1 MTLTSSLCFKDGQ
14 QRSISVELNQN
25 QKVISIA
32 VIESDQS
39 IAVMIMVNQ

>member
-1 MTLTSSLCFKDGQ
+1 MTLTSSSSFKDGQ

-32 VIESDQS
+32 VIESDQR